1 MRLRHLAL
9 SATLALTNGLL
20 VFAVPGAQPAGAQPT
35 PAAAASASAAVTVG
49 AVPSVAAELGDAL
62 TAAVATQTV
71 SRTPTVALAESRT
84 LSAAELKA
92 KKVVAAALSRVSNS
106 QYVWG
111 AAGTNSFDCSGL
123 MLWSFKHI
131 GISLPHSA
139 IAQSQLGKAVSVKD
153 LEPGDLLFF
162 YSPVHHVGMYIGD
175 GRFVHAR
182 SPRNGLQVNSL
193 EAYGHFTSARRIIGA

>member
-1 MRLRHLAL
+1 MAERHDFE
-9 SATLALTNGLL
+9 
-20 VFAVPGAQPAGAQPT
+20 V
-35 PAAAASASAAVTVG
+35 
-49 AVPSVAAELGDAL
+49 LGSDG
-62 TAAVATQTV
+62 VW
-71 SRTPTVALAESRT
+71 R
-84 LSAAELKA
+84 LKA
-92 KKVVAAALSRVSNS
+92 DPMARFCEAAPHTASIVHNS

-162 YSPVHHVGMYIGD
+162 CSPVHHVGMYIGD